1 MDSGPLSLCAEGPV
15 DSVQERADLDKQRV
29 QAELL
34 KMRLDGVNVG
44 LGGPGAAAAAAADS

>member
-1 MDSGPLSLCAEGPV
+1 M